1 MTAYREPT
9 ITVTSPEKGL
19 PSLPGKGGKGTVMAD
34 DPTKQDQNDDTDEG
48 TVDWKAKY
56 EEMRTHARDWE
67 SKAKANKDA
76 AQELEKLKA
85 ANLSEQEKA
94 IARAEKAEA
103 ELQQLRAQAE
113 RAEMAQRVAEKTKL
127 PLEVVQTLNG
137 EDEESLVKQATA
149 LKKLVPNYPS
159 REDDGGGNTNAKKTN
174 ADRFAENLGL

>member
-1 MTAYREPT
+1 
-9 ITVTSPEKGL
+9 
-19 PSLPGKGGKGTVMAD
+19 MAD

-103 ELQQLRAQAE
+103 ELQQLRTQAE
-113 RAEMAQRVAEKTKL
+113 RAQMAQRVAFKSKL
-127 PLEVVQTLNG
+127 PLEVVQALNG
-137 EDEESLVKQATA
+137 QDEKTLTEQATA
-149 LKKLVPNYPS
+149 LKKLLPNYPN
-159 REDDGGGNTNAKKTN
+159 REDDGGGKSSAKKTN
-174 ADRFAENLGL
+174 ADRFAEAFGL

>member
-1 MTAYREPT
+1 
-9 ITVTSPEKGL
+9 
-19 PSLPGKGGKGTVMAD
+19 MAD
-34 DPTKQDQNDDTDEG
+34 DPNKQDPNDGTNDETEE

-67 SKAKANKDA
+67 AKAKANKGA
-76 AQELEKLKA
+76 ADELEKLKA

-103 ELQQLRAQAE
+103 ELQKLQANAE
-113 RAEMAQRVAEKTKL
+113 RAEMAQRVAAKTKL
-127 PLEVVQTLNG
+127 PLEIVQTLNG

-149 LKKLVPNYPS
+149 LKKLVPNYPN

>member
-1 MTAYREPT
+1 
-9 ITVTSPEKGL
+9 
-19 PSLPGKGGKGTVMAD
+19 MAD

-113 RAEMAQRVAEKTKL
+113 RAEIAQRVASKSKL
-127 PLEVVQTLNG
+127 PLEVVQALNG
-137 EDEESLVKQATA
+137 QDEKTLTEQATA
-149 LKKLVPNYPS
+149 LKKLLPNYPN
-159 REDDGGGNTNAKKTN
+159 REDDGGGKSSAKKTN
-174 ADRFAENLGL
+174 ADRFAEAFGL

>member
-1 MTAYREPT
+1 
-9 ITVTSPEKGL
+9 
-19 PSLPGKGGKGTVMAD
+19 MAD

-48 TVDWKAKY
+48 AVDWKAKY

-103 ELQQLRAQAE
+103 ELQQLRAQSE
-113 RAEMAQRVAEKTKL
+113 RAQMAQRVAAKTKL
-127 PLEVVQTLNG
+127 PLEVVQALNG
-137 EDEESLVKQATA
+137 EDEDALTSQANS
-149 LKKLVPNYPS
+149 LKKLFPNYPD

>member
-1 MTAYREPT
+1 MADEPT
-9 ITVTSPEKGL
+9 KH
-19 PSLPGKGGKGTVMAD
+19 
-34 DPTKQDQNDDTDEG
+34 DQTDDTDEG

-76 AQELEKLKA
+76 ANELEKLKA

-113 RAEMAQRVAEKTKL
+113 RAQMAQRVAAKTKL

-137 EDEESLVKQATA
+137 EDEDALTQQANS
-149 LKKLVPNYPS
+149 LKKLFPNYPN
-159 REDDGGGNTNAKKTN
+159 REDDGGGNANAKKTN

>member
-1 MTAYREPT
+1 
-9 ITVTSPEKGL
+9 
-19 PSLPGKGGKGTVMAD
+19 MAD
-34 DPTKQDQNDDTDEG
+34 DPIKQDQNDDIDEG

-113 RAEMAQRVAEKTKL
+113 RAQMTQRVAAKTKL

-149 LKKLVPNYPS
+149 LKKLVPNYPN
-159 REDDGGGNTNAKKTN
+159 REDDGGGNANAKKTN
-174 ADRFAENLGL
+174 ADKLMEGLFG